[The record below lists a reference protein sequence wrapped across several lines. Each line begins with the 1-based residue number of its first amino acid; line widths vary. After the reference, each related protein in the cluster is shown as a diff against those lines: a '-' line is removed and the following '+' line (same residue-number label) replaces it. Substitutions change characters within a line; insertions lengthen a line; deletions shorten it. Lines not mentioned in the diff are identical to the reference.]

1 MSNGAEQSSRFRRL
15 VSRWSLTFWMVLA
28 IGAILGGA
36 VWIGLRAN
44 ELALADFSHEQ
55 EVLAA
60 AVGIDF
66 EERLE
71 QRLANNV
78 DENAIVDPILVELLA
93 GSRRLERPGELS
105 LLIARPNRYGFL
117 TTDGRIIGSHR
128 LHDAIETDDTSVMIP
143 REEAPAF
150 GLPPRRAYAGI
161 AHVSSHTG
169 GRWGVVVLTSA
180 WRMRARQEATMWRL
194 AISVLVSAGIVAAI
208 GAYARR
214 RMRRS
219 LELEGEV
226 ALATA
231 NKMATIAALSTGI
244 AHEIGTPLGV
254 IVGRTEQ
261 ALARASTDERTAA
274 SLRIVLEQVERI
286 QRIVRGSLALA
297 RGDAPELVSTPVASV
312 VKRATDLVRH
322 RFAEADVTLVSRVP
336 ADLPNVACNAALFE
350 QALVNLLL
358 NACQATPAK
367 KQVTLDVQPQDGRV
381 VFVVDDEGAGV
392 TDEVAARA
400 GAPFFSTKREQ
411 GGSGLGLTIAREIVK
426 HHGGELALDRRADG
440 RGSRASISALRAG
453 K

>member
-1 MSNGAEQSSRFRRL
+1 MSNGAEQGSRVRRF
-15 VSRWSLTFWMVLA
+15 VARWSLTFWMVLA

-36 VWIGLRAN
+36 VSIGLRAN

-71 QRLANNV
+71 QRLTTKV
-78 DENAIVDPILVELLA
+78 DENTIVDAVLVDLLA

-128 LHDAIETDDTSVMIP
+128 LHEALENDSTSVTIP
-143 REEAPAF
+143 REEATAF

-214 RMRRS
+214 RMRRT

-261 ALARASTDERTAA
+261 ALARTRADERAAA

-297 RGDAPELVSTPVASV
+297 RGDAPELVPTPAAAV
-312 VKRATDLVRH
+312 VKRASDLVRH
-322 RFAEADVTLVSRVP
+322 RFAEAEVELVSHVKG
-336 ADLPNVACNAALFE
+336 DLPDVACSPALFE

-358 NACQATPAK
+358 NACHATPAK
-367 KQVTLDVQPQDGRV
+367 AKVTLDVHEESGHV
-381 VFVVDDEGAGV
+381 VFVVEDEGAGIP
-392 TDEVAARA
+392 DEVASRA
-400 GAPFFSTKREQ
+400 SEPFFSTRRDQ

-426 HHGGELALDRRADG
+426 HHGGELELVKRADG
-440 RGSRASISALRAG
+440 RGTRATISALASA
-453 K
+453 